1 MLLSVSDILKQAHRD
16 YARDG
21 VALVR
26 GLFVDWVDRLLPRAL
41 ELVGAAAR
49 ETELT
54 GERPGLKGLWQ
65 REPAFRAFVFD
76 SPAAVLAAAV
86 TGSDTVR
93 LALDQ
98 IWAKAPRSR
107 HLTRWHFDRPA
118 WPVEGMMLP
127 SVWVALTKIAPENS
141 LEFLAGSHLTN
152 RDPQSSDFLDIEM
165 RRNAPDT
172 RILAFALDAGDAFV
186 FHPMTYH
193 GCRGNT
199 DAAWRVALTTRWLG
213 DDIRYDPTRAY
224 LDEGLTFAECIP
236 GRPLDGPAFPRVD
249 GVGGFRDGA

>member
-1 MLLSVSDILKQAHRD
+1 MSVSNILEQARRD

-26 GLFVDWVDRLLPRAL
+26 GLFADWVGRLLPRAL
-41 ELVGAAAR
+41 EIVEAAAR
-49 ETELT
+49 EAELT
-54 GERPGLKGLWQ
+54 GERPGLRGLWQ
-65 REPAFRAFVFD
+65 HEPAVRAFVFD
-76 SPAAVLAAAV
+76 SPAAALAAAV
-86 TGSDTVR
+86 TSSATIR

-118 WPVEGMMLP
+118 WPVKGMMLP

-141 LEFLAGSHLTN
+141 LEFLAGSHVID
-152 RDPQSSDFLDIEM
+152 RDPQSSDFLDIEA
-165 RRNAPDT
+165 RRNDPTAQF
-172 RILAFALDAGDAFV
+172 LAFALDAGDAFV

-199 DAAWRVALTTRWLG
+199 DAAWRVALTTRWFG

-224 LDEGLTFAECIP
+224 LDEGLTFAGCAP
-236 GRPLDGPAFPRVD
+236 GRPLDGSEFPLVE
-249 GVGGFRDGA
+249 GVREFRDGA